1 MRISVIIPF
10 YNEEKQVDLTVD
22 TVLTVLN
29 QKLPEMEKELILIDD
44 GSKDATWTRIQNQAL
59 QHPQEIRAFGFARN
73 FGKEAAVC
81 AGLDQCSGDCTV
93 LMDGDLQHPPEYI
106 PEMVRLW
113 REGYEVVDGVKV
125 ARQHES
131 WLARTLARTFYKL
144 FHRLSGFDLQN
155 ASDFKLL
162 DQKVVAAWRT
172 LGERDTFFRG
182 LSAWL
187 GYRRIALPFEVASR
201 TTGHSHWS
209 LSSLWKLSMSAI
221 TGFSSAPL
229 QLITLLGAVFWI
241 FALILIIQTLVTKI
255 IGRADSGF
263 TTVILLQLL
272 IGGAILLA
280 LGLVGTYIGKIY
292 DEIKGRPRYL
302 ISRHCDQSARPGRD
316 IGAAPA
322 ILAAQAAQA
331 AAAKIPPAAP
341 AADDLAGP
349 ER

>member
-1 MRISVIIPF
+1 MKISVIIPF
-10 YNEEKQVDLTVD
+10 YNEEKQVNLTVD

-29 QKLPEMEKELILIDD
+29 QKLPDMEKELLLIDD
-44 GSKDATWTRIQNQAL
+44 GSRDSTWIQIQNQAL
-59 QHPQEIRAFGFARN
+59 RHPQEIRAFGFARN
-73 FGKEAAVC
+73 FGKEAAIC

-113 REGYEVVDGVKV
+113 QEGYEVVDGVKV

-131 WLARTLARTFYKL
+131 WLARALARTFYKL
-144 FHRLSGFDLQN
+144 FRKFSGFDLQN

-162 DQKVVAAWRT
+162 DRKVVTAWRA

-187 GYRRIALPFEVASR
+187 GYRRVALPFEVADR

-209 LSSLWKLSMSAI
+209 LSSLWKLSLSAI

-229 QLITLLGAVFWI
+229 SLITMMGAVFWI
-241 FALILIIQTLVTKI
+241 FALILIIQTLINKI
-255 IGRADSGF
+255 IGHADSGF
-263 TTVILLQLL
+263 TTVILLLLL

-302 ISRHCDQSARPGRD
+302 ISRHCDQSGLPVQD
-316 IGAAPA
+316 IGAAAA
-322 ILAAQAAQA
+322 ILAAQSAARA
-331 AAAKIPPAAP
+331 AGQVPPAPLASDP
-341 AADDLAGP
+341 ARP
-349 ER
+349 EA